1 MEEEE
6 TRGTQEGRGYGG
18 DTLGCVPLSALYHL
32 TDLILTVST
41 TILKNSTANVTQP

>member
-1 MEEEE
+1 MVLKRDVDMEVIPW
-6 TRGTQEGRGYGG
+6 
-18 DTLGCVPLSALYHL
+18 DVGCLVALYHL